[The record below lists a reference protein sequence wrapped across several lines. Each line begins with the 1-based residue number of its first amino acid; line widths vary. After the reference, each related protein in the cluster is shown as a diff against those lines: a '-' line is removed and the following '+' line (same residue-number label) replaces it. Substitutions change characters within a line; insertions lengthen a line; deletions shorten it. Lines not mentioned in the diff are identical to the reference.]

1 MMNPKAYF
9 ILFSVLFLAHPEPS
23 DPQDGLEKVKN
34 LPLAITNA
42 LTEKSEMPAVL
53 LISGDGGW
61 YKFEQSIADQLA
73 RLGIPTIGLDSRKYF
88 WQRRTPEETA
98 SDMAGALN
106 YYGNIWGKN
115 KFVLIGYSLGAEL
128 VPFIVNRLPA
138 NIRTSSIV
146 LLSPATTTDFEIH
159 VTNMMGIGNRSNTYD
174 TVSEIVR
181 MHSIPT
187 LIIYGDGE
195 KTTVPELLHGTSVV
209 IKKIPGDHHYHSNVT
224 LIVQTMNE
232 NNVF

>member
-1 MMNPKAYF
+1 MNLRSRF
-9 ILFSVLFLAHPEPS
+9 IFLSVLFLSVQMTAK
-23 DPQDGLEKVKN
+23 PQVSSERIKDM
-34 LPLAITNA
+34 PLVITYA
-42 LTEKSEMPAVL
+42 LTDISDMPAVL

-61 YKFEQSIADQLA
+61 FKFEQSIADRLA
-73 RLGIPTIGLDSRKYF
+73 RLGIPTIGLDARKYF

-98 SDMAGALN
+98 SDMAIALN
-106 YYGNIWGKN
+106 YYGTKWGKN

-138 NIRTSSIV
+138 DITTSSTV

-174 TVSEIVR
+174 TVSEIIR
-181 MHSIPT
+181 MHHIPT

-195 KTTVPELLHGTSVV
+195 KTTIPELLHGTSVV
-209 IKKIPGDHHYHSNVT
+209 IRKIPGDHHYHSNT
-224 LIVQTMNE
+224 ALIVQTMNE